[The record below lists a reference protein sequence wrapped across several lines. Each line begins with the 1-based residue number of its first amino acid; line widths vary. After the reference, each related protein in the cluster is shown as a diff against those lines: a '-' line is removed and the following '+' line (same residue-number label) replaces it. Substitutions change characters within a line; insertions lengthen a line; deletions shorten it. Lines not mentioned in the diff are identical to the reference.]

1 MGVAVVRFYVP
12 RVTSGVEHLV
22 RRWTLYDSIEMC
34 IPVLCPE
41 VDTDVTFL
49 NCSPRLLRQILLALA
64 ELGAHQFQVVQIV
77 SLFCGFAVS
86 AS

>member
-1 MGVAVVRFYVP
+1 MAVAVVRFYVP

-22 RRWTLYDSIEMC
+22 RRWTLYDSIEMW

-64 ELGAHQFQVVQIV
+64 EPGAHQFQVVQIV
-77 SLFCGFAVS
+77 SMF
-86 AS
+86 